1 MESCSLDTI
10 TLKEQILFHE
20 RLFIYVVFKGKK
32 KYLQKFQ
39 KPLDLDHTRFNIF
52 YLIILPLLI
61 IVNKFD
67 LNPILIN
74 INKLK
79 PYKLIFGI
87 SS

>member
-1 MESCSLDTI
+1 LDTI
-10 TLKEQILFHE
+10 TLKDQILFHE
-20 RLFIYVVFKGKK
+20 RLFIYVVSQGEKNIPPKV
-32 KYLQKFQ
+32 Q
-39 KPLDLDHTRFNIF
+39 KPLVLHHTRFNIVC
-52 YLIILPLLI
+52 LIILPLLI